1 MLGPPN
7 SPADVLALQRQLEH
21 SCAAFADAQ
30 VLAQVGSSNQYL
42 LEAPVPQTLRPR
54 LVWALEQ
61 LTGRGRRGRP
71 WVGQAEHSLMMSM
84 SFFRQS
90 AERGPAGLPVP
101 ALSGLPI
108 AVGVALAKTLSQYA
122 PAVQLKWPNDLQR
135 AGRKCGGIL
144 IESRQRDT
152 DPRDRAA
159 IARVEQVVVG
169 VGLNLY
175 VDQSWQQAI
184 AQPAC
189 GVFDRL
195 PYPPRATIATQVA
208 QALNDT
214 WKRYQHTGISEAIGC
229 WAQWD
234 ALHGVEVRIMDADR
248 VLFEGTAQ
256 GLAPSGALRVVTEAG
271 LQEVSFGD
279 VSVRRNTD

>member
-1 MLGPPN
+1 MV
-7 SPADVLALQRQLEH
+7 ADPSTLTDVNALQQQLEQG
-21 SCAAFADAQ
+21 CATFADAQ

-42 LEAPVPQTLRPR
+42 LEAPVPQTLRPIV
-54 LVWALEQ
+54 VWALEQ
-61 LTGRGRRGRP
+61 ITGRGRRGRP
-71 WVGQAEHSLMMSM
+71 WVGQIEHSLMVSM
-84 SFFRQS
+84 SFFRRIGEQ
-90 AERGPAGLPVP
+90 APEGVP
-101 ALSGLPI
+101 KPSLSGLPI

-122 PAVQLKWPNDLQR
+122 PLIQLKWPNDLQR

-144 IESRQRDT
+144 IESRQRDSNSQQG
-152 DPRDRAA
+152 AA
-159 IARVEQVVVG
+159 AARVEQVVVG

-214 WKRYQHTGISEAIGC
+214 WKRYQLTGISEAIVG
-229 WAQWD
+229 WSQWD
-234 ALHGVEVRIMDADR
+234 ALYGVEVRVTDADR
-248 VLFEGTAQ
+248 ILFEGTAQ
-256 GLAPSGALRVVTEAG
+256 GLAPSGSLRVVTQSG
-271 LQEVSFGD
+271 LREVSFGD
-279 VSVRRNTD
+279 VSVRRKTD